1 MCTVCILPSFCFSL
15 FAQFFLTCVCVELC
29 VCLICVCRQCLG
41 EALHSE
47 FLCWLLEEAM
57 SAAAGPEPDGAQR
70 GYLQGHT
77 ETLHVM
83 QTHLNDENV
92 CLYVCTHTQYR
103 AVGGQVCV
111 CQQRGWQLSDEKLQQ
126 TGSVHLSQRRPV
138 KSLIAP
144 V

>member
-1 MCTVCILPSFCFSL
+1 MLSHALLGCDICILCVYCPLSASHCLPNSLSF
-15 FAQFFLTCVCVELC
+15 
-29 VCLICVCRQCLG
+29 VCRQCLG
-41 EALHSE
+41 EALLSE
-47 FLCWLLEEAM
+47 FLCWLLEEAT